1 MITWKEQRLV
11 PIIDTTRVVE
21 GYDNPC
27 ETCENWGEKCEIC
40 DVFVPITSDYEFK
53 EITMGQML
61 ICGVPVGD
69 PYEVN
74 EYELS

>member
-27 ETCENWGEKCEIC
+27 ETCENWGDKCESC
-40 DVFVPITSDYEFK
+40 NVSVPITCDFEIK
-53 EITMGQML
+53 EVTMCQMTM
-61 ICGVPVGD
+61 CGIPIGT
-69 PYEVN
+69 PYE
-74 EYELS
+74 LTT

>member
-27 ETCENWGEKCEIC
+27 ETCENWGDKCESCGI
-40 DVFVPITSDYEFK
+40 FVPIRCDFEIK
-53 EITMGQML
+53 EVTMCQMTM
-61 ICGVPVGD
+61 CGIPIGT
-69 PYEVN
+69 PYEVKEN
-74 EYELS
+74 D